1 VRAVVGLGI
10 KAVSSEEDLA
20 RAAASAQWPG
30 RCCHTAPTRSP
41 GTWPGWP
48 GWGGLVAA
56 APVLVVLARGDRDP
70 MVSAAQPAAL
80 VPDPRVLPCP
90 GHNAHV
96 EDPAALLP
104 LIDRA

>member
-1 VRAVVGLGI
+1 MAGPVLPHRADAIARHLAGLAG
-10 KAVSSEEDLA
+10 L
-20 RAAASAQWPG
+20 
-30 RCCHTAPTRSP
+30 
-41 GTWPGWP
+41 
-48 GWGGLVAA
+48 GGLVAA

-80 VPDPRVLPCP
+80 VPDPRVLPCL